1 MLLAAINP
9 NLYGFVLMGIIIIG
23 LGVILRY
30 FKQPYVVAYIF
41 AGILLGDFGFEIIT
55 DKELVHAMGEI
66 GLILLLFFIGMEI
79 NLPDLVKNW
88 KIATLG
94 TLFQIIGSIGLVSL
108 IGLYFDWPTARIIT
122 IGFVISL
129 SSSAVVIKLLQDTGE
144 TDSITGKNVI
154 SILLMQDILIVPM
167 LIATNYL
174 GGNVPTFTESVLQII
189 GGVLIIGTIVWIWK
203 KKEIKIPFRERFE
216 EDHELQVFVAMVV
229 CFGCAIITSFFGLS
243 AALGAFVGGMVI
255 HAACS
260 TEWFHDSLYAFRVMF
275 VAIFF
280 VSIGVLIDL
289 GFLMENWQIVSA
301 VILAVYITNH
311 FINAAVLHYF
321 GRNWKNSLYGGALLG
336 QAGELG
342 FVLGASAF
350 TAGIITEFTYQLM
363 IVVISLTLL
372 ISPIWIGVTKWVLN
386 KKTT

>member
-1 MLLAAINP
+1 MVLAAVNS
-9 NLYGFVLMGIIIIG
+9 NLNGFVLMGIIIIA
-23 LGVILRY
+23 LVVVLRY
-30 FKQPYVVAYIF
+30 FKQPYVIAYIF

-55 DKELVHAMGEI
+55 DKELVQSMGEI

-88 KIATLG
+88 KIATFG
-94 TLFQIIGSIGLVSL
+94 TLFQIIGSIALVGL
-108 IGLYFDWPTARIIT
+108 IGVYFEWPLARIIT

-144 TDSITGKNVI
+144 TDSTTGKNVI

-174 GGNVPTFTESVLQII
+174 GGNVPTFTESVLQIA
-189 GGVLIIGTIVWIWK
+189 GGILIIATIIWIWK
-203 KKEIKIPFRERFE
+203 KKEIKIPFSQQIE

-229 CFGCAIITSFFGLS
+229 CFGCAIITAFFGLS
-243 AALGAFVGGMVI
+243 AALGAFVGGMVV

-275 VAIFF
+275 VALFF

-289 GFLMENWQIVSA
+289 NFLMENWEMVCV

-311 FINAAVLHYF
+311 FVNAAVLHYF
-321 GRNWKNSLYGGALLG
+321 GMDWKESLYGGALLA

-342 FVLGASAF
+342 FVIGASAF
-350 TAGIITEFTYQLM
+350 AAGIVTEFAYQLM

-372 ISPIWIGVTKWVLN
+372 ISPIWIGVTKKLVH
-386 KKTT
+386 K

>member
-1 MLLAAINP
+1 MVLAAVNS
-9 NLYGFVLMGIIIIG
+9 NLNGFVLMGIIIIA
-23 LGVILRY
+23 LVVVLRY
-30 FKQPYVVAYIF
+30 FKQPYVIAYIF

-55 DKELVHAMGEI
+55 DKELVQSMGEI

-88 KIATLG
+88 KIATFG
-94 TLFQIIGSIGLVSL
+94 TLFQIIGSIALVGL
-108 IGLYFDWPTARIIT
+108 IGVYFEWPLARIIT

-144 TDSITGKNVI
+144 TDSTTGKNVI

-174 GGNVPTFTESVLQII
+174 GGNVPTFTESVLQIA
-189 GGVLIIGTIVWIWK
+189 GGILIIGTIIWIWK
-203 KKEIKIPFRERFE
+203 KKEIKIPFSQQIE

-229 CFGCAIITSFFGLS
+229 CFGCAIITAFFGLS
-243 AALGAFVGGMVI
+243 AALGAFVGGMVV

-275 VAIFF
+275 VALFF

-289 GFLMENWQIVSA
+289 NFLMENWEMVCV

-311 FINAAVLHYF
+311 FVNAAVLHYF
-321 GRNWKNSLYGGALLG
+321 GMDWKESLYGGALLA

-342 FVLGASAF
+342 FVIGASAF
-350 TAGIITEFTYQLM
+350 AAGIVTEFAYQLM

-372 ISPIWIGVTKWVLN
+372 ISPIWIGVTKKLVH
-386 KKTT
+386 K